1 MQEMQRSCSSRSTLA
16 LKTSRFRSL
25 SELHVRS
32 LAGRPRAAPGAESE
46 ASRAWVVGPPA
57 EVKYRWWP
65 GWRRSCVVLS
75 VPCGHLES
83 VTLPL
88 WRVTPHPDEPP
99 VWSRWW
105 VVSVFVFA
113 GLFWDYESPCIFGT
127 CRLWQSPFLA
137 MEEHILVYWQS
148 CHHLIGIRFWLAQV
162 TFTLKTCS
170 VLGYWANI
178 KLLFKCF

>member
-1 MQEMQRSCSSRSTLA
+1 MQRSCSSRSTLA

-32 LAGRPRAAPGAESE
+32 LAGRPRAALGAQSE

-57 EVKYRWWP
+57 EVKYRWWL
-65 GWRRSCVVLS
+65 GWRSSVVLS

-83 VTLPL
+83 VALRL
-88 WRVTPHPDEPP
+88 WRVTPHPDDPP
-99 VWSRWW
+99 VLSRWW
-105 VVSVFVFA
+105 VVSVVVFA
-113 GLFWDYESPCIFGT
+113 GLCWDYESPCIFGT

-170 VLGYWANI
+170 VLGYLANI